1 MDKLLVKLLKQISK
15 KIKTKFDRI
24 FVFIYCYIIDHYPKN
39 TTIYNTIKYCE
50 RGANKHEIKY
60 DINDKNIIIEMKNEQ
75 EIAVVKA
82 FEGQSRLPENVS
94 FSLDQHVAEER
105 GVLT

>member
-1 MDKLLVKLLKQISK
+1 MDKLLVKLLKQNSK

-24 FVFIYCYIIDHYPKN
+24 FVSIYCYIIDHYPKN

-50 RGANKHEIKY
+50 RGANKYEIKY

-75 EIAVVKA
+75 EIAVAKA
-82 FEGQSRLPENVS
+82 FEVKYGKVN
-94 FSLDQHVAEER
+94 
-105 GVLT
+105 